1 MISSFLTNFWL
12 TWNKVIYQMS
22 STFYL
27 SLWAR
32 NRNDLKNTAVPLQSN
47 LMTLAIPNIA
57 NGMSWPVMPWPCVSK
72 ENK

>member
-1 MISSFLTNFWL
+1 
-12 TWNKVIYQMS
+12 MS
-22 STFYL
+22 STFYV

-47 LMTLAIPNIA
+47 LMTIAIPNIA